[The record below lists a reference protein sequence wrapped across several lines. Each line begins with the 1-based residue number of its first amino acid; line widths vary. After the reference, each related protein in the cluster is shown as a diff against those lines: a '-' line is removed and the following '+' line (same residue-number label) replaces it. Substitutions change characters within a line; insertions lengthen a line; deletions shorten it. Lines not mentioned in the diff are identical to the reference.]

1 MISRSAMAKRSSSR
15 SRRESWQPSQEV
27 NFHTAS
33 LGMRPAISDL
43 PLFEPI
49 LDAAVR
55 ENRPV
60 LADEQRPQLAVA
72 AQTHAALHVALQG
85 NKNGIL
91 TDAPVQ
97 ELLDCEAH
105 HQARS

>member
-1 MISRSAMAKRSSSR
+1 MVSRSAMAKRSSSR
-15 SRRESWQPSQEV
+15 SRRDSWQPSQEV

-55 ENRPV
+55 ENRPI

-85 NKNGIL
+85 YINPVR
-91 TDAPVQ
+91 TDSPGKK
-97 ELLDCEAH
+97 LL
-105 HQARS
+105 